1 MNQTS
6 PATAN
11 PSCVTH
17 KSLALTALADQLQT
31 DRSYV
36 ILDLGPPLSMN
47 LQFWSQFQPKI
58 FIADFYRGLNAGLS
72 SNPDLPHERLYEAL
86 LPDGL
91 QPSCDIILA
100 WDLFN
105 YLERE
110 PLEAL
115 IGCLSR
121 LCRPG
126 TFLFALMGFTQQ
138 MPADPQTFRIV
149 DRDQLSYENRSNAV
163 RPCPRYQPRDINK
176 MMEGFRVFNS
186 FILRHGFQEYLFVR
200 D

>member
-1 MNQTS
+1 MNQIST
-6 PATAN
+6 ATAN
-11 PSCVTH
+11 PGCVTH

-31 DRSYV
+31 ERSYV
-36 ILDLGPPLSMN
+36 ILDLGPALSMN
-47 LQFWSQFQPKI
+47 VQFWSQFQPKI
-58 FIADFYRGLNAGLS
+58 FIADFYRGLKAGLT
-72 SNPDLPHERLYEAL
+72 SNPDVSQESLYEAL
-86 LPDGL
+86 LPDGP

-121 LCRPG
+121 LCRSG
-126 TFLFALMGFTQQ
+126 TFLFALMGFMQQ

-149 DRDQLSYENRSNAV
+149 NREQLFYENRSNSV
-163 RPCPRYQPRDINK
+163 RPCPRYQPRDISR
-176 MMEGFRVFNS
+176 MMEGFRVYNS
-186 FILRHGFQEYLFVR
+186 FMLRHGFQEYLFVR